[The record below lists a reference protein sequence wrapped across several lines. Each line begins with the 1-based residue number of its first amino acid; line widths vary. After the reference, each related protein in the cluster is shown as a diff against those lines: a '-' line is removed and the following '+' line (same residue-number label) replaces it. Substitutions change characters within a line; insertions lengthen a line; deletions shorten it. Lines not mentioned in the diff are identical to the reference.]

1 MTRLEMAAMTANRV
15 TRLHEIV
22 DVDVDNQFSN

>member
-22 DVDVDNQFSN
+22 DVDVDN